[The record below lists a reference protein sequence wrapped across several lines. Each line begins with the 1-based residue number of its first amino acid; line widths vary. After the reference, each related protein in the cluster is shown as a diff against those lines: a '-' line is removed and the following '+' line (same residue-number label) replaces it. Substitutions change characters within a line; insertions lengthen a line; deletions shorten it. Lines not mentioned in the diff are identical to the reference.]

1 MARIEVLEGT
11 WEELSARAEE
21 FKGRRLRL
29 LVLPEETVTTAV
41 TPDETVL
48 RERAVWLFAEA
59 DNIERT
65 FRATRHDPRKAAFGD
80 IITDK
85 YQRQQGQS
93 TCSYCF
99 GGLPGGSIST
109 RRFSRVAMSF

>member
-29 LVLPEETVTTAV
+29 LVLPEETAATAV
-41 TPDETVL
+41 MPDETVL

-59 DNIERT
+59 DNIELTPRE
-65 FRATRHDPRKAAFGD
+65 TRHNPHKAAFGD
-80 IITDK
+80 IIIDK
-85 YQRQQGQS
+85 YRKM
-93 TCSYCF
+93 
-99 GGLPGGSIST
+99 GLKL
-109 RRFSRVAMSF
+109 